1 MLIGIDASRA
11 NLKEKTGV
19 EWYGYHLICELAKL
33 DTKNR
38 YRLYTWEPLRDGLAK
53 LPDNFEEVVIPNG
66 RFWAYFALSNEL
78 RQNKVDRLF
87 IPSHIV
93 PPIHPEHTIVTIH
106 DLGFRHFPESYS
118 KYHYQN
124 LNWGTR
130 LSAKWARTITVPSQA
145 VAKDVQAYYK
155 VPSGKI
161 VEIPNG
167 YDAGMF
173 KGLTPQKVAAVMK
186 HHGVTDPYVL
196 FLGRLEARK
205 NVVRLLE
212 AFYRLRDSGL
222 FGGQLVLAGNPGIG
236 YERIRDMIAKRKGQN
251 YVVHT
256 GYVGNDER
264 AALLRGAR
272 AFAFPSLFEGFGV
285 PILEAFAAET
295 PVLTSNRGATA
306 EVAGDGALLV
316 NPESVSEIH
325 HGLEKLLADK
335 GLVAKLVPRGKE
347 RLKRYGWAKSAKQ
360 IHAVLTE

>member
-33 DTKNR
+33 DTKNQ
-38 YRLYTWEPLRDGLAK
+38 YRLYMWDEPQGALAD
-53 LPDNFEEVVIPNG
+53 LPDNFEPVVIPNS
-66 RFWAYFALSNEL
+66 RFWSYIALSNEL
-78 RQNKVDRLF
+78 RKNKVDRLF
-87 IPSHIV
+87 VPSHIV
-93 PPIHPEHTIVTIH
+93 PPIHPEKTVVTIH

-124 LNWGTR
+124 LNWGTK
-130 LSAKWARTITVPSQA
+130 LSAKWASTITVPSKA
-145 VAKDVQAYYK
+145 VAQDVQNYYG
-155 VPSGKI
+155 VPYEKI
-161 VEIPNG
+161 AEIPNG
-167 YDAGMF
+167 YDPDMF
-173 KGLTPQKVAAVMK
+173 KGLTPEKVVEVMK
-186 HHGVTDPYVL
+186 HHGIQDPYIL

-222 FGGQLVLAGNPGIG
+222 FGGQLVLAGNPGVG
-236 YERIRDMIAKRKGQN
+236 YEKIRELINMRKSKN

-285 PILEAFAAET
+285 PILEAFMAET

-306 EVAGDGALLV
+306 EIAGDGALLV

-325 HGLEKLLADK
+325 HGLERLLADK
-335 GLVAKLVPRGKE
+335 GLVADLIPKGKE
-347 RLKRYGWAKSAKQ
+347 RLKHYGWKKSAKQ